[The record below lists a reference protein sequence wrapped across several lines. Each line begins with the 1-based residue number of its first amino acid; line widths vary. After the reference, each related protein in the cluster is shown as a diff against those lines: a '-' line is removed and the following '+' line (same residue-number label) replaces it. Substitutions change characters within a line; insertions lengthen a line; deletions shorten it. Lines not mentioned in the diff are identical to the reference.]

1 MGKKSAHTGMSP
13 KDRSINL
20 MDKFIRRNENRNRD
34 MPFVSAIR
42 KDSNISIDQWPLK
55 DQIEYWDSRTDKD
68 RFTDKYP
75 VYSFWIDAV
84 QSISKVHPQTF
95 TDWTFKLKPRF
106 QELYDTK
113 VSPKETMIELRK
125 LGVY

>member
-1 MGKKSAHTGMSP
+1 MGKKSAHTGLSP

-42 KDSNISIDQWPLK
+42 KDPNIPVDQWPLK
-55 DQIEYWDSRTDKD
+55 DQIEYWNGRTDKD
-68 RFTDKYP
+68 RFADKYP
-75 VYSFWIDAV
+75 VYSFWIADV

-95 TDWTFKLKPRF
+95 TDWTAKLKPRL

>member
-20 MDKFIRRNENRNRD
+20 MDKFITRNENRNKNL
-34 MPFVSAIR
+34 PVLSGIR
-42 KDSNISIDQWPLK
+42 KDPNIPLNMWPLK

-68 RFTDKYP
+68 RFADKYP
-75 VYSFWIDAV
+75 VYSFWIDEV
-84 QSISKVHPQTF
+84 QSISKIHPQTF
-95 TDWTFKLKPRF
+95 TDWTVKLKPRLH
-106 QELYDTK
+106 ELYDNK
-113 VSPKETMIELRK
+113 VSPKETMSELRK

>member
-20 MDKFIRRNENRNRD
+20 MDKFIRRNENRNRN

-42 KDSNISIDQWPLK
+42 KDSNIPIDQWPLK
-55 DQIEYWDSRTDKD
+55 DQIEYWNSRTDKD

-75 VYSFWIDAV
+75 VYSFWIDDV

-95 TDWTFKLKPRF
+95 TDWTVKLKPRL

>member
-42 KDSNISIDQWPLK
+42 KDSNIPIDQWPLK
-55 DQIEYWDSRTDKD
+55 DQIEYWNGRTDKD

-75 VYSFWIDAV
+75 V
-84 QSISKVHPQTF
+84 
-95 TDWTFKLKPRF
+95 
-106 QELYDTK
+106 TK
-113 VSPKETMIELRK
+113 K
-125 LGVY
+125 